1 MYYQH
6 MAILNDNPLLQS
18 SLEPKLYLFPFM
30 LPGKQRTELG
40 DLYSRVKRV
49 MVDVHNDRKKVDD
62 LVHIADEW

>member
-1 MYYQH
+1 
-6 MAILNDNPLLQS
+6 
-18 SLEPKLYLFPFM
+18 M